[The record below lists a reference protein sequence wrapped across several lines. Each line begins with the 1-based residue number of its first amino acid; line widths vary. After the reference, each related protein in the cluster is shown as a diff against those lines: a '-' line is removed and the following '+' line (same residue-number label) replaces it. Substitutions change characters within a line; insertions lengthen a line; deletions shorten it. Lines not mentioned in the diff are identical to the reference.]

1 MALSR
6 KKKEAIVAD
15 MAERLGGMSAL
26 VVTEYRGLTVA
37 EMSDIR
43 NKLRE
48 SDATFHV
55 IKLSLAKLAFE
66 KAGLDPLPE
75 DLLAGPVALAVLGEE
90 VSAPSKALLKFE
102 DDIDDLHV
110 KGGLLEGTVLDAAG
124 VEMMSKLPTREEV
137 LGQIVGTIAAPSR
150 QLVTVLA
157 APMRDLVGVINARV
171 QAGEEEA
178 A

>member
-15 MAERLGGMSAL
+15 MAERLGGMSGL
-26 VVTEYRGLTVA
+26 VVTEYRGLDVA
-37 EMSDIR
+37 QMSEIR

-48 SDATFHV
+48 HDATYHV

-66 KAGLDPLPE
+66 QAGLDPLPE
-75 DLLAGPVALAVLGEE
+75 DLLAGPVALAVLGED
-90 VSAPSKALLKFE
+90 VSRPSKALLEFE
-102 DDIDDLHV
+102 KEFDELEV
-110 KGGLLEGTVLDAAG
+110 KGGMLEGSALDAAG
-124 VEMMSKLPTREEV
+124 VEMMSKLPTREEL

-171 QAGEEEA
+171 EKGEEA